1 MPQMRTLSSG
11 ADEVSAEEF
20 YRDPPDGVRV
30 NMVASLD
37 GAAAFGGRVRP
48 LSDQVDHQLLRAMRA
63 YADVVL
69 VGAGTVRAETYGPVQ
84 LTEEQARY
92 RLERW
97 GTRHTTADRRRHTNG
112 QPSAGFAI
120 VRRSCQAD
128 RRHHPTSRRSPGGQ
142 HSGESADIV
151 IAGDDRVEM
160 PTLIAALRD
169 RGFGRILCEGGPT
182 LLHDLVT
189 HDLVDEM
196 CLTLAPRLAGPQT
209 LSASSGPTVQA
220 PRTLSLERALI
231 NDDFLYLR
239 YGRKTQRD

>member
-1 MPQMRTLSSG
+1 M
-11 ADEVSAEEF
+11 
-20 YRDPPDGVRV
+20 
-30 NMVASLD
+30 
-37 GAAAFGGRVRP
+37 
-48 LSDQVDHQLLRAMRA
+48 
-63 YADVVL
+63 
-69 VGAGTVRAETYGPVQ
+69 
-84 LTEEQARY
+84 
-92 RLERW
+92 
-97 GTRHTTADRRRHTNG
+97 
-112 QPSAGFAI
+112 
-120 VRRSCQAD
+120 
-128 RRHHPTSRRSPGGQ
+128 
-142 HSGESADIV
+142 

>member
-1 MPQMRTLSSG
+1 MPQMRKLSSG

-48 LSDQVDHQLLRAMRA
+48 LSDPVDHQLLRAMRA

-97 GTRHTTADRRRHTNG
+97 GLDTPPPIAVVTRTGNRSPRFT
-112 QPSAGFAI
+112 I
-120 VRRSCQAD
+120 VRGSCQAD
-128 RRHHPTSRRSPGGQ
+128 RRHHPTGGRNARGSTRGVGGHRRGG
-142 HSGESADIV
+142 
-151 IAGDDRVEM
+151 
-160 PTLIAALRD
+160 
-169 RGFGRILCEGGPT
+169 
-182 LLHDLVT
+182 
-189 HDLVDEM
+189 
-196 CLTLAPRLAGPQT
+196 
-209 LSASSGPTVQA
+209 
-220 PRTLSLERALI
+220 
-231 NDDFLYLR
+231 
-239 YGRKTQRD
+239 

>member
-1 MPQMRTLSSG
+1 MPQMRKLSSA

-48 LSDQVDHQLLRAMRA
+48 LSDPVDHQLLRAMRA

-69 VGAGTVRAETYGPVQ
+69 VGAGTVRAETYGPVR

-92 RLERW
+92 RLDRW
-97 GTRHTTADRRRHTNG
+97 GLDTPPPIAVVTRTGNLPPDSPLFAGRVRPIVVTTRRVAEARG
-112 QPSAGFAI
+112 AAL
-120 VRRSCQAD
+120 R
-128 RRHHPTSRRSPGGQ
+128 
-142 HSGESADIV
+142 ESADIV
-151 IAGDDRVEM
+151 VAGDGSVEM
-160 PTLIAALRD
+160 PALIAALRE
-169 RGFGRILCEGGPT
+169 RGLGRILCEGGPT

-209 LSASSGPTVQA
+209 LPASSGPTVQA
-220 PRTLSLERALI
+220 PRTLSLEHALT

-239 YGRKTQRD
+239 YGRGTQRD

>member
-37 GAAAFGGRVRP
+37 GAAAFGGRVRPP

-97 GTRHTTADRRRHTNG
+97 GGLDTPPPIAVVTRTGNLPPDSPLFAGRVRPIVVTTRRVAEAR
-112 QPSAGFAI
+112 
-120 VRRSCQAD
+120 
-128 RRHHPTSRRSPGGQ
+128 GGQ
-142 HSGESADIV
+142 HSG
-151 IAGDDRVEM
+151 GN
-160 PTLIAALRD
+160 
-169 RGFGRILCEGGPT
+169 
-182 LLHDLVT
+182 
-189 HDLVDEM
+189 
-196 CLTLAPRLAGPQT
+196 Q
-209 LSASSGPTVQA
+209 
-220 PRTLSLERALI
+220 RTS
-231 NDDFLYLR
+231 
-239 YGRKTQRD
+239 